1 MLGTAGTTREGPALV
16 STGKKDQIVQTS
28 GLVQGPSAA
37 GGICRRSLGELRSE
51 PAPAFPGLLLPSVA
65 SQGIAGR
72 LHTGKEPGSGAESLR
87 TGDPPP
93 LPIVGPGS
101 ASAGPPPPGC
111 GTGRG
116 HPGSGSFCPWGCP
129 LNGH

>member
-37 GGICRRSLGELRSE
+37 GGICRRSLGELHSE

-65 SQGIAGR
+65 DQGIAGR

-93 LPIVGPGS
+93 LPIVGPSS
-101 ASAGPPPPGC
+101 ASAGPPPPG
-111 GTGRG
+111 GVT
-116 HPGSGSFCPWGCP
+116 PGPVPSAHGAAP
-129 LNGH
+129 

>member
-65 SQGIAGR
+65 DQGIAGR
-72 LHTGKEPGSGAESLR
+72 LHTGKEPGSGDRKPENRRSPTSPHRGTRLSLGGAA
-87 TGDPPP
+87 TP
-93 LPIVGPGS
+93 
-101 ASAGPPPPGC
+101 
-111 GTGRG
+111 GRG
-116 HPGSGSFCPWGCP
+116 HPESGSFCPWGCP
-129 LNGH
+129 VNGL